1 MREDYEPFDNA
12 EEVWFWFCQS
22 LEARGDGLRSRCD
35 YSGKIRCLEMG
46 DVERIL
52 KRMRAKSEVN
62 NRCLRVMFRWGRI
75 GTPPYYDK
83 RAKPSE
89 TRLWENGI
97 YIFGLYLQAKGII

>member
-22 LEARGDGLRSRCD
+22 LEARGNGLRSRCD
-35 YSGKIRCLEMG
+35 YSGKIRCLEIG

-52 KRMRAKSEVN
+52 KKMRAKMEVN
-62 NRCLRVMFRWGRI
+62 GRCLRTMIKWGRI

-83 RAKPSE
+83 RAKRSE
-89 TRLWENGI
+89 VRLWENGI
-97 YIFGLYLQAKGII
+97 YVLEAYLKAKGII